1 MNEINQITSMLDV
14 LQHISMV
21 SCNPRIVGVFSF
33 VSHTFLRVLG
43 KHRTF
48 LYKEEAL
55 QDAHV
60 HQIESKAHPT
70 TQDYSFFFKKKKK
83 NYQTAIT
90 LLAHTRFWNYIEKM
104 VIVTRYMY
112 RTHS

>member
-21 SCNPRIVGVFSF
+21 SCNPRIVGVFNF

-48 LYKEEAL
+48 LYKEEAF

-83 NYQTAIT
+83 KF
-90 LLAHTRFWNYIEKM
+90 TRLQSLYWHILDSGIILRKW
-104 VIVTRYMY
+104 
-112 RTHS
+112 

>member
-14 LQHISMV
+14 LQHISIV
-21 SCNPRIVGVFSF
+21 SCNPHFVGVFSF

-43 KHRTF
+43 KRMTF
-48 LYKEEAL
+48 LYKEETF

-70 TQDYSFFFKKKKK
+70 IQDYTFF
-83 NYQTAIT
+83 YQTAVT